1 MMGRKYIFLALF
13 LIFFIIGCKENSSYT
28 PLQPH
33 FGAGGWKFGT
43 KDNDEVGFFVHP
55 TQDGG
60 YIVVGSIGPSRYD
73 TDVYLIKIDTNGEK
87 QWAET
92 FSNNDWNVGFCIQPT
107 QDGGYI
113 IVGGTGSSS
122 YNSHVYLI
130 KVDAAGIEQW
140 NKVLGSGKASYVQ
153 QTQDGGYIIT
163 GKRHQG
169 ERYQDVYLIKT
180 DADGNKQWAKT
191 FNNKK
196 WDIGLCIQPTQDGGY
211 IIVGS
216 TGSGYYYYDSLDV
229 YLIKTDADGN
239 KQWAKTFN
247 NRDQDIG
254 VCIQPTQ
261 DGGYIIVGSTWSYHK
276 DVDVYLL
283 KIDANGNK
291 QWAKTFGGTKAD
303 EGYYIQQAQD
313 GGYIIVGYTRS
324 HGLTRRD
331 EDVYLIKTDTDG
343 NAQWY
348 KIFGYRNEELG
359 YCIQE
364 TQDGGYI
371 IVGESRSYHSD
382 IFLIKIDKNGVAE

>member
-1 MMGRKYIFLALF
+1 MEGMMGRKYIFLALF

-191 FNNKK
+191 FNN
-196 WDIGLCIQPTQDGGY
+196 
-211 IIVGS
+211 
-216 TGSGYYYYDSLDV
+216 
-229 YLIKTDADGN
+229 
-239 KQWAKTFN
+239 
-247 NRDQDIG
+247 RDQDIG